1 MLLRFR
7 HRGWTALAL
16 CGLFGAANA
25 ASAQVLQPYSILDL
39 GSASGAGGISQ
50 ARAISTDGHY
60 VTGLTSASGGSN
72 QAFRF
77 DTLTN
82 SMVALGTLPGTAN
95 SIGLSVN
102 TGGAVAGY
110 STNGDVTPPVG
121 SIDPS
126 DRAFVNA
133 LGLGSLPIPI
143 LTGGY
148 TSNRAHGINNGGQI
162 VGYAS
167 NAVTDQGYRYTTLT
181 GPTALGFL
189 PPPPGAGGDASLAYH
204 INSGGTVI
212 GSGNVDNATGDILAI
227 TYAGPNGTTPTPLG
241 RANGFNSS
249 YGTAINDAG
258 HAVGYVDNFGV
269 GPTRGFFFDGAN
281 LTALGV
287 LVGGDESFANGI
299 NNLDRIVGD
308 SNTSPG
314 GTPHAVIYDANGVAV
329 DLTGLLTGP
338 GSAGWQLESAYGIS
352 DNGLIVGFGLNPQ
365 GLVHAFLLT
374 PVPEPT
380 SLALAGVGALG
391 LLRVV
396 RRRRAAAV

>member
-1 MLLRFR
+1 MLLRIR
-7 HRGWTALAL
+7 AWTALAL
-16 CGLFGAANA
+16 CGLFSAANA
-25 ASAQVLQPYSILDL
+25 ASAQILTPYSIRDL
-39 GSASGAGGISQ
+39 GSVSGAGGTSQ

-60 VTGLTSASGGSN
+60 VTGLTSVPGGSN
-72 QAFRF
+72 QAFRY
-77 DTLTN
+77 DALTN
-82 SMVALGTLPGTAN
+82 SMTALGTLPGTAN

-110 STNGDVTPPVG
+110 STNGNVTPPVG
-121 SIDPS
+121 AIDPS

-143 LTGGY
+143 LSGGY
-148 TSNRAHGINNGGQI
+148 TSNRAHGINNGGQV

-167 NAVTDQGYRYTTLT
+167 NAVTDQGYRYTTTT
-181 GPTALGFL
+181 GLTALGFL

-204 INSGGTVI
+204 INTGGTVI
-212 GSGNVDNATGDILAI
+212 GSGNVDNATADILAI
-227 TYAGPNGTTPTPLG
+227 TYAGPNGTSPTPLG
-241 RANGFNSS
+241 RATGFNSS

-269 GPTRGFFFDGAN
+269 GPTRGFFFNGTT

-287 LVGGDESFANGI
+287 LSSGDESFANGI
-299 NNLDRIVGD
+299 NNLNQVVGD

-314 GTPHAVIYDANGVAV
+314 GASHAVIYDVNGVPT

-338 GSAGWQLESAYGIS
+338 GSAGWQLQSAYGIS
-352 DNGLIVGFGLNPQ
+352 DNGLIVGFGINPQ
-365 GLVHAFLLT
+365 GLVHGFLLT

-380 SLALAGVGALG
+380 SFALAGVGALG

-396 RRRRAAAV
+396 RRRRAAKT